1 MAGKKDYAVAIVV
14 TGLTSNQAT
23 GIVAETMKTK
33 SKIAP
38 DSKNLATYGLH
49 ELHEIT
55 NFIYDRT
62 LLGKEHHSVE
72 LFGINFSGSVYPEE
86 TSINYGVVDLII

>member
-1 MAGKKDYAVAIVV
+1 M
-14 TGLTSNQAT
+14 
-23 GIVAETMKTK
+23 E
-33 SKIAP
+33 
-38 DSKNLATYGLH
+38 LH

-62 LLGKEHHSVE
+62 LLGEEHHSVE

-86 TSINYGVVDLII
+86 TSINYGVVDSII